1 MCFPW
6 SKLNHH
12 HVGLNFLV
20 KSCTKKCTGLTRN
33 LDPYPAI
40 TAIKVQISY
49 PHGYWIATN
58 WPEPNYLSVK
68 EFKANPIPHH
78 RFARLKHQCKRC
90 ANHWKVRLLERWR
103 RVHPPTEG
111 GAAGAESL
119 VGQGQMSHRSQPES
133 AQRFATRSRWPPV
146 GSITK
151 TIITFVRTFLTT
163 YLSPRS
169 AVLAQHQQSTL
180 QRAPFGHATNR
191 WVGGMWFG
199 LIQHENPSLSGGIL
213 NHLPVPNIAWNGG
226 NWGPY
231 WNSVIGCTLPRKLPL
246 EFQTGCHPE
255 SWKTAHIISSGAK
268 SSPSALRT
276 DVTPAK
282 CLQNDQGTTFGRCIK
297 WVLPEIFWKP
307 QNAWFVWR
315 FKMNT
320 NHQKIEKNQ
329 LQLNVPF
336 PKRLAGLLE
345 MAKYVKDT
353 AGTKSPNLGRWDF
366 AKNLWPRE
374 RGIPTNRHSVSSW
387 RMYPP
392 PKKLTWLL

>member
-103 RVHPPTEG
+103 RAHPPTEG

-255 SWKTAHIISSGAK
+255 SSLLEKLPISSAK
-268 SSPSALRT
+268 VQNHRHRHSAQMSHQPSAYKMTRASHLGVASNGCSQKFFGSHKMLGSSEDSKWTKNIKKLRRIS
-276 DVTPAK
+276 
-282 CLQNDQGTTFGRCIK
+282 F
-297 WVLPEIFWKP
+297 
-307 QNAWFVWR
+307 
-315 FKMNT
+315 
-320 NHQKIEKNQ
+320 HQRPSQIQ
-329 LQLNVPF
+329 IAQFPF
-336 PKRLAGLLE
+336 PKTPRWAFGNGKVRQGYGRHQKSQPRTRGL
-345 MAKYVKDT
+345 
-353 AGTKSPNLGRWDF
+353 R
-366 AKNLWPRE
+366 
-374 RGIPTNRHSVSSW
+374 
-387 RMYPP
+387 
-392 PKKLTWLL
+392 